1 MSFVQTLQKIP
12 GLVAQYVAGAFAVLG
27 SFGKGVPGSASI
39 NFGLSGGANCERSC
53 RHHPE
58 HPNAAAN
65 PADMCYAAILEK
77 RHDRAQLRDKL
88 ARHERLPASVIA
100 QRAQHELEREALYGK
115 APRPWVRFSTDGS
128 LPSRKKA
135 LSDSRFVRSFRALV
149 AYVASRSGRDRIHI
163 PVESAAKARFY
174 REIVG
179 DIATVRESLQ
189 TANMCPETI
198 AAHRIPDGPVS
209 FTAGETEPAGP
220 NRRLRVLAA
229 AAAAAAAWAQHT
241 GRKTIVCPAVRVSFL
256 SRLKAYQRGRTK
268 TEVAEWR
275 AGAKCG
281 SCRACALAH
290 IDVVYPAHGGAA
302 LPILQS

>member
-1 MSFVQTLQKIP
+1 MQTLQKIP

-65 PADMCYAAILEK
+65 PADLCYAAILEK

-135 LSDSRFVRSFRALV
+135 LADSRFVRSFRALV

-189 TANMCPETI
+189 TANMCAETI

-268 TEVAEWR
+268 TEVAQWR